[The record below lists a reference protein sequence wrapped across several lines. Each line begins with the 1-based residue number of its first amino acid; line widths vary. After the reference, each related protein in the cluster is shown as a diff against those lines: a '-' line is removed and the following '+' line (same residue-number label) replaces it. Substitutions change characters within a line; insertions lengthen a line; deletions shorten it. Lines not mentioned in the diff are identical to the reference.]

1 MLERI
6 YEKIAGRCW
15 HVYSKMP
22 EHVVLYKC
30 LKCEKV
36 ISK

>member
-1 MLERI
+1 MK
-6 YEKIAGRCW
+6 KITGRCW

>member
-6 YEKIAGRCW
+6 YEKITGRCW

-22 EHVVLYKC
+22 EHAVLYKC
-30 LKCEKV
+30 LKREKV

>member
-6 YEKIAGRCW
+6 YEKITGRCW
-15 HVYSKMP
+15 HVYSKMT
-22 EHVVLYKC
+22 EHVALYKC